1 MTSSQDLQQN
11 SATVAELLE
20 HRAQLQDW
28 LRRLDEF
35 DDTPPQVA
43 QRVRQDYEQRLEEVI
58 TELGAHSE
66 SLTADRERLEEAR
79 FAAAQRHDA
88 AADTL
93 EEVRLRHR
101 IGEVPAEEWDERRPE
116 LEAEVEVAAGE
127 RSELEEEIEALDEL
141 LMQITVGVT
150 DTPAIPERSAEVEAE
165 PEAQVAEEDDAT
177 ELSPPNSRQREVG
190 VHAVADF
197 PEAAH
202 ESEVEEDDSAVAAL
216 TVNADDGYD
225 PAGIELDS
233 GELDDDDDDAG
244 IPEITRFGVTLESED
259 EGEELAPERD
269 PEDYTFLEEL
279 DRAIAATAPKGSSN
293 GAHKDDEASPETRP
307 QPGLKCPACGYSND
321 ASDWYCGV
329 CGVDLA

>member
-11 SATVAELLE
+11 SASVTELLE

-43 QRVRQDYEQRLEEVI
+43 QRVRQDYEQRLEGVI
-58 TELGAHSE
+58 TELGEHSE

-101 IGEVPAEEWDERRPE
+101 IGEVSAEEWDERRPE
-116 LEAEVEVAAGE
+116 LEAEVDVAATE
-127 RSELEEEIEALDEL
+127 RAELEEEIEALDEL
-141 LMQITVGVT
+141 LMQITAGVT
-150 DTPAIPERSAEVEAE
+150 NTPVAAEESTQPDAE
-165 PEAQVAEEDDAT
+165 PKGVAEEVAEEEEAT
-177 ELSPPNSRQREVG
+177 ELSPPAAQRRETELHIVTG
-190 VHAVADF
+190 I

-202 ESEVEEDDSAVAAL
+202 EAEIDGGETAIAAAAEDAEDDYE
-216 TVNADDGYD
+216 ADIDLG
-225 PAGIELDS
+225 
-233 GELDDDDDDAG
+233 DDDDAG
-244 IPEITRFGVTLESED
+244 IPEITRFGVSLET
-259 EGEELAPERD
+259 EEEEVESAPERD

-293 GAHKDDEASPETRP
+293 GSHSEDEASPETRP